1 MEAPPDLSQ
10 GFKKIIF
17 DELDLNLNRMIMQA
31 FLYSESTLYYC
42 NMSL

>member
-1 MEAPPDLSQ
+1 METPPDLSQ
-10 GFKKIIF
+10 DDKKIIF

-31 FLYSESTLYYC
+31 LLYGENTLYSC